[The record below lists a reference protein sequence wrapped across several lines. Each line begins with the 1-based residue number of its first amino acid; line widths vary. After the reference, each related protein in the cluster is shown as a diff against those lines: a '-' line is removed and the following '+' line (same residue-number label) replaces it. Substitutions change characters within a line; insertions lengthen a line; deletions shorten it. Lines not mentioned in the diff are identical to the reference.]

1 MNEEPIRSLCDFV
14 SAIGR
19 VFERFWF
26 LLSQIEITKMWRE
39 CMTFCKAPLTFTN
52 KRMGMSSGS
61 RKENIPSGAAPSFA
75 GVSGASL
82 KAPYRDKLNPFGDS
96 AKCLNVLKM
105 EMPTSP
111 LGNED
116 LPKDGN
122 IKHFLKMLIVLKQL
136 ILTPDATLCSSLV
149 VA

>member
-1 MNEEPIRSLCDFV
+1 MLAASR
-14 SAIGR
+14 
-19 VFERFWF
+19 
-26 LLSQIEITKMWRE
+26 
-39 CMTFCKAPLTFTN
+39 
-52 KRMGMSSGS
+52 GS

-82 KAPYRDKLNPFGDS
+82 KGGITNKTPADHGLHYSPTSCYDSPYRDKLNPFGDS

-122 IKHFLKMLIVLKQL
+122 
-136 ILTPDATLCSSLV
+136 DAYRFEAVDTYT
-149 VA
+149 